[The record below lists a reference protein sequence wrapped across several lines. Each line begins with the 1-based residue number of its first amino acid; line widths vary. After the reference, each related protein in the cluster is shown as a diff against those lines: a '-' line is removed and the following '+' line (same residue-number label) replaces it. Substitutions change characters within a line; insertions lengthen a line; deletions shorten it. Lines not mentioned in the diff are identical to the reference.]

1 MCSNRWVGFPGLV
14 APIRLAWILHPT
26 GRIRPSTDGTPA
38 NAKLMSGRE
47 AGRVLAA
54 HLLSLVSVWRVLLA
68 QGECWS
74 EIETQ
79 A

>member
-1 MCSNRWVGFPGLV
+1 ML
-14 APIRLAWILHPT
+14 
-26 GRIRPSTDGTPA
+26 
-38 NAKLMSGRE
+38 GRE

-54 HLLSLVSVWRVLLA
+54 HLLSLISIWPILLA
-68 QGECWS
+68 QEKYWP

>member
-1 MCSNRWVGFPGLV
+1 
-14 APIRLAWILHPT
+14 
-26 GRIRPSTDGTPA
+26 
-38 NAKLMSGRE
+38 MSGRE